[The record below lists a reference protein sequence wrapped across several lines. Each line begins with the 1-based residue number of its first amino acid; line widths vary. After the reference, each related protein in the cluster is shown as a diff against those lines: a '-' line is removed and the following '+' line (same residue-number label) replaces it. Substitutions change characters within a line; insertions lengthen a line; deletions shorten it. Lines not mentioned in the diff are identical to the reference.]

1 MVVLDI
7 YLNSKFKVCFITFHH
22 LCKLTSIDTTL
33 DTNNLQL
40 HLDICTVVDDLLLVL
55 GVPVPVGPDAVLVLE
70 APAEAVPAHGLPQTR
85 TGEH

>member
-1 MVVLDI
+1 MFL
-7 YLNSKFKVCFITFHH
+7 LLFITYVN
-22 LCKLTSIDTTL
+22 LPNYLTPF

-40 HLDICTVVDDLLLVL
+40 HLEICTVVDDLLLVL

>member
-1 MVVLDI
+1 MFL
-7 YLNSKFKVCFITFHH
+7 LLFIPYVN
-22 LCKLTSIDTTL
+22 LPLLILLTPL

>member
-1 MVVLDI
+1 MFL
-7 YLNSKFKVCFITFHH
+7 LLFITNVNSP
-22 LCKLTSIDTTL
+22 LLILLTPL

-70 APAEAVPAHGLPQTR
+70 APAETVPAHGLPQTR